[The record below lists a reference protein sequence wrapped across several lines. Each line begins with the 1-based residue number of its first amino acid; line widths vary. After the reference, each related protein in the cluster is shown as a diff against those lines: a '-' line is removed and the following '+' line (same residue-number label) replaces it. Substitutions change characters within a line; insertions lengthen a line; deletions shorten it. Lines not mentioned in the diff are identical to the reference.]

1 VRLIPDTRTRHGDVA
16 FVLFVLMQLLDGI
29 FTYVGIAAFGPGI
42 EANPLLA
49 WYVAVYGA
57 TTALVGAKLM
67 ALGCGAILYATAM
80 HRTMGALVVVY
91 VVGALAPW
99 VRILWF

>member
-1 VRLIPDTRTRHGDVA
+1 MRLIPDTRTRQGDVA
-16 FVLFVLMQLLDGI
+16 FVLFALMQLLDGI
-29 FTYVGIAAFGPGI
+29 FTYVGIVSFGPGI

-67 ALGCGAILYATAM
+67 ALGCGAILYVTAM

-91 VVGALAPW
+91 VVGALGPW
-99 VRILWF
+99 VRVLWF